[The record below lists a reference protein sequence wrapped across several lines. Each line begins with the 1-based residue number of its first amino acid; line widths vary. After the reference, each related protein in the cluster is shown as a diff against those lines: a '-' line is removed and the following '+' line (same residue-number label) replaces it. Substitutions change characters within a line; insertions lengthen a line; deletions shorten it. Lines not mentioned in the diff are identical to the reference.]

1 MTVERSPPSCWADG
15 LYHLGLQAI
24 SSFALGCRM
33 CRCVLGAQGLLK
45 AWVRPCEGGEWGAKL
60 TAKRTTADLGL
71 KQCRKDT
78 LWAPLR
84 AMKVALWHQKQ
95 NFQQN
100 LQGINVD
107 VSDPGLFMGDD
118 TGTRG

>member
-1 MTVERSPPSCWADG
+1 MTVERSPPSRWADG

-78 LWAPLR
+78 LWAPL
-84 AMKVALWHQKQ
+84 ASHEGCLVASETK
-95 NFQQN
+95 FPAEPS
-100 LQGINVD
+100 GYK
-107 VSDPGLFMGDD
+107 
-118 TGTRG
+118 R